1 MVPLILIMLV
11 KYSTSKFIPIVALI
25 IILIGAG
32 SSAYVYVTTIDSDYT
47 RINGQDYTIDQLLF
61 IGEERTIE
69 IYTGIA
75 LDDLIVKIGV
85 SNPGKHE
92 YTIIAADAYQKTVK
106 WENMKNGLLTKNR
119 ESIFSD
125 LPKSFRVRDIV
136 KIEVI

>member
-1 MVPLILIMLV
+1 MFMGKQKLILI
-11 KYSTSKFIPIVALI
+11 FALI
-25 IILIGAG
+25 VLLVG
-32 SSAYVYVTTIDSDYT
+32 SLSSIYVYATTINSEY
-47 RINGQDYTIDQLLF
+47 INVNDRDYTIDQLLF

-69 IYTGIA
+69 TYTGIA

-85 SNPGKHE
+85 SNPEKHE

>member
-1 MVPLILIMLV
+1 MGKQKLILI
-11 KYSTSKFIPIVALI
+11 FALI
-25 IILIGAG
+25 VLLVG
-32 SSAYVYVTTIDSDYT
+32 SLSSIYVYATTVNSEY
-47 RINGQDYTIDQLLF
+47 INVNDRDYTIDQLLF

-69 IYTGIA
+69 IYTDIA
-75 LDDLIVKIGV
+75 LDDLIVKIGF

-125 LPKSFRVRDIV
+125 LPKSFRVRYIV